1 MQKIINCHLP
11 ESNERSSHYK
21 CDALPLG
28 QGGFCLLLDASPNPK
43 YILLS
48 QNTKVGIN
56 IDLAVSLIDRGVKM
70 LTPDYAKTVP
80 TSQKRRW

>member
-1 MQKIINCHLP
+1 
-11 ESNERSSHYK
+11 
-21 CDALPLG
+21 
-28 QGGFCLLLDASPNPK
+28 LDASPNPK